1 MPIINVALSGK
12 PDAERS
18 SKLAARISTLTQ
30 QHLRKDPKLTAIA
43 FSHIDPEHWFAGG
56 QSLAAQGV
64 QSFWLDIKVVDGTN
78 TKPELEAY
86 LAAIFALMRS
96 ELGTLHEESYILVH
110 EVPAAAY
117 GYGGRTQEFRFI
129 SGRLKQAA

>member
-1 MPIINVALSGK
+1 MPIINVALSTR
-12 PDAERS
+12 PDAVRS
-18 SKLAARISTLTQ
+18 RKLAAGISELTQ
-30 QHLRKDPKLTAIA
+30 RHLRKDPKLTAIA
-43 FSHIDPEHWFAGG
+43 FSHIDPEHWYAGG
-56 QSLAAQGV
+56 KSLAAQGV

-86 LAAIFALMRS
+86 LAEIFALMQR
-96 ELGTLHEESYILVH
+96 ELGSLHEESYILVH

-129 SGRLKQAA
+129 AGRLKDAA